1 MRRFLP
7 IVLGLLLLGAA
18 ASAQDTRRQESR
30 KAQLEKEIAAINR
43 QLKDNARSS
52 SRALTDLALVRRKI
66 AARQELIAESDREI
80 RALDDSMKVRQQ
92 EIDRLQARHDTLS
105 LYYNR
110 LVRGAYKNRDS
121 RLWYM
126 YILSSENIGQA
137 VRRFGYL
144 RGLSRNMSEQ
154 AKRIQ
159 ETAAALELEKE
170 RLAGLKEE
178 AQVLRGQRQA
188 DVDALR
194 GEEGES
200 AGLVA
205 RLEKDRRKYQNDLK
219 KKNREVEA
227 LNREIAEI
235 IRKATAKPKSGG
247 KSTSKGGKTTSTAV
261 DEKLSSS
268 FAANKG
274 RLPWPVEG
282 TVIESYGQHYHPVYK
297 NVKLPFNNGVTL
309 AVSRGAQAHAVF
321 DGTVAQVVV
330 IPGYNQSRGAQAHA
344 VFDGT
349 VAQVVVIPGYN
360 QCVLV
365 QHGSYFTFYC
375 KLKAVSVKAGEKVKT
390 GQVLGTVDTLSG
402 EDQFHFQLWQERTPQ
417 NPENWLR

>member
-52 SRALTDLALVRRKI
+52 SRALTDLSLVRRKI

-247 KSTSKGGKTTSTAV
+247 KSTAKGGKTTSTAV
-261 DEKLSSS
+261 DETLSKN

-309 AVSRGAQAHAVF
+309 AVA
-321 DGTVAQVVV
+321 
-330 IPGYNQSRGAQAHA
+330 RGAQAHA

>member
-1 MRRFLP
+1 MKRLIP
-7 IVLGLLLLGAA
+7 IVLGLLLLGVA

-30 KAQLEKEIAAINR
+30 KAQLEKEIAVINK
-43 QLKDNARSS
+43 QLKDNAQSS
-52 SRALTDLALVRRKI
+52 SRALTDLSLVRRKI
-66 AARQELIAESDREI
+66 SARQELIAESDREI
-80 RALDDSMKVRQQ
+80 HALDDSIRVKQK

-110 LVRGAYKNRDS
+110 LVRSAYKNRDS
-121 RLWYM
+121 RIWYM

-144 RGLSRNMSEQ
+144 KGLSKNMSDQ
-154 AKRIQ
+154 ARQIQ
-159 ETAAALELEKE
+159 ETAAVLEVEKE
-170 RLAGLKEE
+170 RLAVMRDD
-178 AQVLRGQRQA
+178 ARTLRSQRQA

-194 GEEGES
+194 SEEGES
-200 AGLVA
+200 ASLVA
-205 RLEKDRRKYQNDLK
+205 RLQKDRKKYQSDLQ

-235 IRKATAKPKSGG
+235 IRKATAKPKTSSGTN
-247 KSTSKGGKTTSTAV
+247 KNTGGKTTSTAV

-282 TVIESYGQHYHPVYK
+282 SVIESYGQHYHPVYK

-330 IPGYNQSRGAQAHA
+330 IPGYNQ
-344 VFDGT
+344 
-349 VAQVVVIPGYN
+349 
-360 QCVLV
+360 CVLV

-375 KLKAVSVKAGEKVKT
+375 KLKAVSVKAGDKVKT
-390 GQVLGTVDTLSG
+390 GQALGTVDTLSG
-402 EDQFHFQLWQERTPQ
+402 EDQFHFELWKERAPQ

>member
-7 IVLGLLLLGAA
+7 IVLGLLLVGAA
-18 ASAQDTRRQESR
+18 VSAQDTRRQESR

-52 SRALTDLALVRRKI
+52 SRALTDLSLVRRKI

-144 RGLSRNMSEQ
+144 KGLSRNMSEQ
-154 AKRIQ
+154 GKRIQ
-159 ETAAALELEKE
+159 ETAAELELEKE
-170 RLAGLKEE
+170 RLAGLREE
-178 AQVLRGQRQA
+178 AQALRGQRQA

-200 AGLVA
+200 ASLVA
-205 RLEKDRRKYQNDLK
+205 RLEKDRRKYQDELR

-227 LNREIAEI
+227 LNREIAAI
-235 IRKATAKPKSGG
+235 IRKATAKPKSGS
-247 KSTSKGGKTTSTAV
+247 KASKGGKTTSIAV
-261 DEKLSSS
+261 DEKLSSN

-330 IPGYNQSRGAQAHA
+330 IPGYNQ
-344 VFDGT
+344 
-349 VAQVVVIPGYN
+349 
-360 QCVLV
+360 CVLV

-375 KLKAVSVKAGEKVKT
+375 KLKAVSVKAGDKVKT
-390 GQVLGTVDTLSG
+390 GQALGTVDTLSG
-402 EDQFHFQLWQERTPQ
+402 EDQFHFELWKERAPQ

>member
-7 IVLGLLLLGAA
+7 IVLGLLLVGAA
-18 ASAQDTRRQESR
+18 VSAQDTRRQESR

-52 SRALTDLALVRRKI
+52 SRALTDLSLVRRKI

-261 DEKLSSS
+261 DETLSKN

-309 AVSRGAQAHAVF
+309 AVA
-321 DGTVAQVVV
+321 
-330 IPGYNQSRGAQAHA
+330 RGAQAHA

-375 KLKAVSVKAGEKVKT
+375 KLKSVSVKAGEKVKT

>member
-7 IVLGLLLLGAA
+7 VVLGLLLVGAA
-18 ASAQDTRRQESR
+18 VSAQDTRRQESR

-52 SRALTDLALVRRKI
+52 SRALTDLSLVRRKI

-144 RGLSRNMSEQ
+144 KGLSRNMSEQ
-154 AKRIQ
+154 GKRIQ
-159 ETAAALELEKE
+159 ETAAELELEKE
-170 RLAGLKEE
+170 RLAGLREE
-178 AQVLRGQRQA
+178 AQALRGQRQA

-200 AGLVA
+200 ASLVA
-205 RLEKDRRKYQNDLK
+205 RLEKDRRKYQDELR

-227 LNREIAEI
+227 LNREIAAI
-235 IRKATAKPKSGG
+235 IRKATAKPKSGS
-247 KSTSKGGKTTSTAV
+247 KSSKGGKTTSTAV

-330 IPGYNQSRGAQAHA
+330 IPGYNQ
-344 VFDGT
+344 
-349 VAQVVVIPGYN
+349 
-360 QCVLV
+360 CVLV

-375 KLKAVSVKAGEKVKT
+375 KLKSVSVKAGDKVKT
-390 GQVLGTVDTLSG
+390 GQALGTVDTLSG
-402 EDQFHFQLWQERTPQ
+402 EDQFHFELWKERAPQ

>member
-7 IVLGLLLLGAA
+7 IVLGLLLVGAA

-30 KAQLEKEIAAINR
+30 KAQLEKEIAAIIR

-52 SRALTDLALVRRKI
+52 SLALTDHSQVRRTI

-144 RGLSRNMSEQ
+144 KGLSRNMSEQ

-205 RLEKDRRKYQNDLK
+205 RLEKDRRKYQNDLR

-247 KSTSKGGKTTSTAV
+247 KSTARGGKTTSTAV
-261 DEKLSSS
+261 DETLSKNFS
-268 FAANKG
+268 ANKG

-309 AVSRGAQAHAVF
+309 AVA
-321 DGTVAQVVV
+321 
-330 IPGYNQSRGAQAHA
+330 RGAQAHA

-375 KLKAVSVKAGEKVKT
+375 KLKSVTVKAGEKVKT
-390 GQVLGTVDTLSG
+390 GQALGTVDTLSG

>member
-7 IVLGLLLLGAA
+7 IVLGLLLVGAA

-43 QLKDNARSS
+43 QLQDNARSS
-52 SRALTDLALVRRKI
+52 SRALTDLTLVRRKI

-110 LVRGAYKNRDS
+110 LVRSAYKNRDS

-144 RGLSRNMSEQ
+144 KGLSRNMSEQ
-154 AKRIQ
+154 GKRIQ

-178 AQVLRGQRQA
+178 AQVLRGRRQA

-200 AGLVA
+200 ASLVA
-205 RLEKDRRKYQNDLK
+205 RLEKDRRKYQNDLR

-247 KSTSKGGKTTSTAV
+247 KSTAKGGKTTSTAV
-261 DEKLSSS
+261 DETLSKN

-309 AVSRGAQAHAVF
+309 AVA
-321 DGTVAQVVV
+321 
-330 IPGYNQSRGAQAHA
+330 RGAQAHA

-375 KLKAVSVKAGEKVKT
+375 KLKSVSVKAGEKVRT

-402 EDQFHFQLWQERTPQ
+402 EDQFHFQLWRERTPQ

>member
-7 IVLGLLLLGAA
+7 VVLGLLLVGAA
-18 ASAQDTRRQESR
+18 VSAQDTRRQESR

-52 SRALTDLALVRRKI
+52 SRALTDLSLVRRKI

-144 RGLSRNMSEQ
+144 KGLSRNMSDQ
-154 AKRIQ
+154 AKHIQ
-159 ETAAALELEKE
+159 ETAAALELEKD
-170 RLAGLKEE
+170 RLAGLREE

-194 GEEGES
+194 SEEGES
-200 AGLVA
+200 ASLVA
-205 RLEKDRRKYQNDLK
+205 RLEKDRKKYQNDLK

-247 KSTSKGGKTTSTAV
+247 KSTAKGGKTTSTAI
-261 DEKLSSS
+261 DETLSKN

-309 AVSRGAQAHAVF
+309 AVSRGAQAK
-321 DGTVAQVVV
+321 
-330 IPGYNQSRGAQAHA
+330 A

-365 QHGSYFTFYC
+365 QHGAYFTFYC
-375 KLKAVSVKAGEKVKT
+375 KLKSVSVKAGEKVKT

>member
-7 IVLGLLLLGAA
+7 IVLGLLLVGAA
-18 ASAQDTRRQESR
+18 VSAQDTRRQESR

-80 RALDDSMKVRQQ
+80 HALDDSMRVRQR

-144 RGLSRNMSEQ
+144 KGLSRNMSEQ
-154 AKRIQ
+154 GKRIQ

-200 AGLVA
+200 ASLVA
-205 RLEKDRRKYQNDLK
+205 RLEKDRRKYQDDLR

-227 LNREIAEI
+227 LNREIAAI
-235 IRKATAKPKSGG
+235 IRKATAKPKSGS
-247 KSTSKGGKTTSTAV
+247 KSSSKGGKTTSTAV
-261 DEKLSSS
+261 DETLSKN
-268 FAANKG
+268 FASNKG

-309 AVSRGAQAHAVF
+309 AVARGAQAKAVF
-321 DGTVAQVVV
+321 DGTV
-330 IPGYNQSRGAQAHA
+330 S
-344 VFDGT
+344 
-349 VAQVVVIPGYN
+349 QVVVIPGYN

-375 KLKAVSVKAGEKVKT
+375 KLKSVTVKAGEKVKT

-402 EDQFHFQLWQERTPQ
+402 EDQFHFQLWQERNPQ
-417 NPENWLR
+417 NPESWLR

>member
-7 IVLGLLLLGAA
+7 IVLGLLLVGAVV
-18 ASAQDTRRQESR
+18 SAQDTRRQESR

-52 SRALTDLALVRRKI
+52 SRALTDLSLVRRKI

-80 RALDDSMKVRQQ
+80 RSLDDSMRVRQQ

-144 RGLSRNMSEQ
+144 KGLSRNMSEQ

-178 AQVLRGQRQA
+178 AKALRNQRQA

-200 AGLVA
+200 ASLVA
-205 RLEKDRRKYQNDLK
+205 RLEKDRKKYQADLR

-247 KSTSKGGKTTSTAV
+247 KSTAKGGKTTSTTV
-261 DEKLSSS
+261 DEALSNS

-297 NVKLPFNNGVTL
+297 NVKMPFNNGVTL
-309 AVSRGAQAHAVF
+309 SVARGAQAHAVF
-321 DGTVAQVVV
+321 DGTVVKVVV
-330 IPGYNQSRGAQAHA
+330 
-344 VFDGT
+344 V
-349 VAQVVVIPGYN
+349 PGYN

-375 KLKAVSVKAGEKVKT
+375 KLKAVTVKVGDKVKT

-402 EDQFHFQLWQERTPQ
+402 EDQFHFQLWKERAPQ
-417 NPENWLR
+417 NPESWLK

>member
-7 IVLGLLLLGAA
+7 VVLGLLLMGAA
-18 ASAQDTRRQESR
+18 VSAQDTRRQETR

-52 SRALTDLALVRRKI
+52 SRALTDLSLVRRKI

-80 RALDDSMKVRQQ
+80 QALNDSMQVRQR

-105 LYYNR
+105 LYYDR
-110 LVRGAYKNRDS
+110 LVRSAYKNRDS
-121 RLWYM
+121 RIWYM
-126 YILSSENIGQA
+126 YILSSDNIGQA

-144 RGLSRNMSEQ
+144 KGLSRNMSEQ
-154 AKRIQ
+154 AKQIQ
-159 ETAAALELEKE
+159 ETAAVLEVEKE
-170 RLAGLKEE
+170 RLAGLKAD
-178 AQVLRGQRQA
+178 AQALRNQRQS
-188 DVDALR
+188 DVEALR
-194 GEEGES
+194 SEEGENAS
-200 AGLVA
+200 LVA
-205 RLEKDRRKYQNDLK
+205 RLEKDRRKYQQDLQ

-235 IRKATAKPKSGG
+235 IRKATAKPKSSGSTK
-247 KSTSKGGKTTSTAV
+247 KSGGKTTSTAV
-261 DEKLSSS
+261 DEKLSNS

-282 TVIESYGQHYHPVYK
+282 SVIESYGQHYHPVYK
-297 NVKLPFNNGVTL
+297 NVKMPFNNGVTL
-309 AVSRGAQAHAVF
+309 AVSRGAQVHAVF
-321 DGTVAQVVV
+321 DGTVTQVVM
-330 IPGYNQSRGAQAHA
+330 
-344 VFDGT
+344 
-349 VAQVVVIPGYN
+349 IPGYN

-375 KLKAVSVKAGEKVKT
+375 KLKSVSVKAGDQVKT
-390 GQVLGTVDTLSG
+390 GQVLGTVDTISG
-402 EDQFHFQLWQERTPQ
+402 EDQFHFQLWKERNPQ

>member
-7 IVLGLLLLGAA
+7 IVLGLLLVGAA
-18 ASAQDTRRQESR
+18 VSAQDTRRQESR

-159 ETAAALELEKE
+159 ETAAELEVEKE

-261 DEKLSSS
+261 DETLSKN

-309 AVSRGAQAHAVF
+309 AVA
-321 DGTVAQVVV
+321 
-330 IPGYNQSRGAQAHA
+330 RGAQAHA

>member
-1 MRRFLP
+1 MKRLIP
-7 IVLGLLLLGAA
+7 IVLGLLLMGAA

-30 KAQLEKEIAAINR
+30 KAQLEKEIAAINK
-43 QLKDNARSS
+43 QLKDNAKSS

-66 AARQELIAESDREI
+66 SARQELIAESDREI
-80 RALDDSMKVRQQ
+80 HALDDSIRVRQK
-92 EIDRLQARHDTLS
+92 EIDRLQARYDTLT

-110 LVRGAYKNRDS
+110 LVRSAYKNRDS
-121 RLWYM
+121 RIWYM

-144 RGLSRNMSEQ
+144 KGLSKNMSDQ
-154 AKRIQ
+154 ARRIQ
-159 ETAAALELEKE
+159 ETSAELEVEKD
-170 RLAGLKEE
+170 RLAGMRDE
-178 AQVLRGQRQA
+178 ARALRSQRQA

-194 GEEGES
+194 GEEGEN
-200 AGLVA
+200 ATLVA
-205 RLEKDRRKYQNDLK
+205 RLQKDRKKYQSDLQ

-235 IRKATAKPKSGG
+235 IRKATAKPKTSSGSTN
-247 KSTSKGGKTTSTAV
+247 KSTGGKTTSTAV

-282 TVIESYGQHYHPVYK
+282 SVIESYGQHYHPVYK

-309 AVSRGAQAHAVF
+309 AVARGTQAKAVF
-321 DGTVAQVVV
+321 DGTV
-330 IPGYNQSRGAQAHA
+330 S
-344 VFDGT
+344 
-349 VAQVVVIPGYN
+349 QVVVIPGYN

-375 KLKAVSVKAGEKVKT
+375 KLKSVTVKAGQQVKT
-390 GQVLGTVDTLSG
+390 GQVLGTVDTISG
-402 EDQFHFQLWQERTPQ
+402 EDQFHFQLWKERTPQ

>member
-1 MRRFLP
+1 MKRLIP
-7 IVLGLLLLGAA
+7 IVLGLLLLGVA

-30 KAQLEKEIAAINR
+30 KAQLEKEIAVINK
-43 QLKDNARSS
+43 QLKDNAQSS
-52 SRALTDLALVRRKI
+52 SRALTDLSLVRRKI
-66 AARQELIAESDREI
+66 SARQELIAESDREI
-80 RALDDSMKVRQQ
+80 HALDDSIRVKQK

-110 LVRGAYKNRDS
+110 LVRSAYKNRDS
-121 RLWYM
+121 RIWYM

-144 RGLSRNMSEQ
+144 KGLSKNMSDQ
-154 AKRIQ
+154 ARQIQ
-159 ETAAALELEKE
+159 ETAAVLEVEKE
-170 RLAGLKEE
+170 RLAVMRDD
-178 AQVLRGQRQA
+178 ARTLRSQRQA

-194 GEEGES
+194 SEEGES
-200 AGLVA
+200 ASLVA
-205 RLEKDRRKYQNDLK
+205 RLQKDRKKYQSDLQ

-235 IRKATAKPKSGG
+235 IRKATTKPKTSSGTTN
-247 KSTSKGGKTTSTAV
+247 KNTGGKTTSTAV

-282 TVIESYGQHYHPVYK
+282 SVIESYGQHYHPVYK

-309 AVSRGAQAHAVF
+309 AVARGTQAK
-321 DGTVAQVVV
+321 
-330 IPGYNQSRGAQAHA
+330 A

-375 KLKAVSVKAGEKVKT
+375 KLKSVSVKAGQQVKT
-390 GQVLGTVDTLSG
+390 GQVLGTVDTISG
-402 EDQFHFQLWQERTPQ
+402 EDQFHFQLWKERSPQ

>member
-1 MRRFLP
+1 MRRLLP
-7 IVLGLLLLGAA
+7 IVLALLLAGAA

-43 QLKDNARSS
+43 QLQDNARSS
-52 SRALTDLALVRRKI
+52 SRALTDLSLVRRKI

-80 RALDDSMKVRQQ
+80 HALDDSMKVRQR

-126 YILSSENIGQA
+126 YILSSQNIGQA

-144 RGLSRNMSEQ
+144 KGLSRNMSEQ
-154 AKRIQ
+154 GKRIQ

-170 RLAGLKEE
+170 RLAGLRDE
-178 AQVLRGQRQA
+178 AQALRRQRQA

-200 AGLVA
+200 ASLVA
-205 RLEKDRRKYQNDLK
+205 RLEKDRKKYQNDLK

-247 KSTSKGGKTTSTAV
+247 KSAAKGGKTTSTAI
-261 DEKLSSS
+261 DETLSNN
-268 FAANKG
+268 FASNKG

-282 TVIESYGQHYHPVYK
+282 SVIESYGQHYHPVYK

-309 AVSRGAQAHAVF
+309 AVARGTQAK
-321 DGTVAQVVV
+321 
-330 IPGYNQSRGAQAHA
+330 A

-365 QHGSYFTFYC
+365 QHGAYFTFYC
-375 KLKAVSVKAGEKVKT
+375 KLKSVTVKAGEKVKT
-390 GQVLGTVDTLSG
+390 GQVLGTVDTIGG
-402 EDQFHFQLWQERTPQ
+402 EDQFHFQLWKERNPQ

>member
-1 MRRFLP
+1 MRRLIP

-30 KAQLEKEIAAINR
+30 KAQLEKEIATINQ

-52 SRALTDLALVRRKI
+52 SRALTDLSLVRRKI
-66 AARQELIAESDREI
+66 SARQELIAESDREI
-80 RALDDSMKVRQQ
+80 HALDDSIRVKQK

-110 LVRGAYKNRDS
+110 LVRSAYKNRDS
-121 RLWYM
+121 RIWYM

-144 RGLSRNMSEQ
+144 KGLSKNMSDQ
-154 AKRIQ
+154 ARQIQ
-159 ETAAALELEKE
+159 ETAAVLEVEKE
-170 RLAGLKEE
+170 RLAGMRDE
-178 AQVLRGQRQA
+178 ARALRSQRQA

-194 GEEGES
+194 SEEGEN
-200 AGLVA
+200 ANLVA
-205 RLEKDRRKYQNDLK
+205 RLQKDRKKYQSDLQ

-235 IRKATAKPKSGG
+235 IRKATAKPKASSSTNKSNSG
-247 KSTSKGGKTTSTAV
+247 GGKTTSTAV

-282 TVIESYGQHYHPVYK
+282 SVIESYGQHYHPVYK

-309 AVSRGAQAHAVF
+309 AVARGTQAK
-321 DGTVAQVVV
+321 
-330 IPGYNQSRGAQAHA
+330 A

-375 KLKAVSVKAGEKVKT
+375 KLKSVSVKAGQQVKT
-390 GQVLGTVDTLSG
+390 GQVLGTVDTISG
-402 EDQFHFQLWQERTPQ
+402 EDQFHFQLWKERTPQ

>member
-7 IVLGLLLLGAA
+7 IVLGLLLVGAA
-18 ASAQDTRRQESR
+18 VSAQDTRRQETR

-52 SRALTDLALVRRKI
+52 SRALTDLSLVRRKI
-66 AARQELIAESDREI
+66 AARQELIAESEREI
-80 RALDDSMKVRQQ
+80 QALNDSMQVRQR

-110 LVRGAYKNRDS
+110 LVRSAYKNRDS
-121 RLWYM
+121 RIWYM
-126 YILSSENIGQA
+126 YILSSDNIGQA

-144 RGLSRNMSEQ
+144 KGLSRNMSEQ

-159 ETAAALELEKE
+159 ETAAVLEVEKE
-170 RLAGLKEE
+170 RLAGLKAD
-178 AQVLRGQRQA
+178 AQALRNQRQA
-188 DVDALR
+188 DVEALK

-200 AGLVA
+200 AKLVA
-205 RLEKDRRKYQNDLK
+205 SLEKDRKKYQQDLQ

-235 IRKATAKPKSGG
+235 IRKATAKPKSSGNA
-247 KSTSKGGKTTSTAV
+247 KSGGKTTSTAV
-261 DEKLSSS
+261 DEKLSNS

-282 TVIESYGQHYHPVYK
+282 SVIESYGQHYHPVYK
-297 NVKLPFNNGVTL
+297 NVKMPFNNGVTL
-309 AVSRGAQAHAVF
+309 AVARGAQVHAVF
-321 DGTVAQVVV
+321 DGTVSRVVM
-330 IPGYNQSRGAQAHA
+330 
-344 VFDGT
+344 
-349 VAQVVVIPGYN
+349 IPGYN

-375 KLKAVSVKAGEKVKT
+375 KLKSVSVKAGEKVKT
-390 GQVLGTVDTLSG
+390 GQVLGTVDTIAG
-402 EDQFHFQLWQERTPQ
+402 EDQFHFQLWKERDPQ

>member
-7 IVLGLLLLGAA
+7 VVLGLLLMGAVV
-18 ASAQDTRRQESR
+18 SAQDTRRQETR

-52 SRALTDLALVRRKI
+52 SRALTDLSLVRRKI

-80 RALDDSMKVRQQ
+80 QALNDSMLVRQR

-110 LVRGAYKNRDS
+110 LVRSAYKNRDS
-121 RLWYM
+121 RIWYM
-126 YILSSENIGQA
+126 YILSSDNIGQA

-144 RGLSRNMSEQ
+144 KGLSRNMSEQ
-154 AKRIQ
+154 AKHIQ

-170 RLAGLKEE
+170 RLAGLKAD
-178 AQVLRGQRQA
+178 AQALRNQRQS

-194 GEEGES
+194 SEEGENAS
-200 AGLVA
+200 LVA
-205 RLEKDRRKYQNDLK
+205 RLEKDRRKYQQDLQ

-235 IRKATAKPKSGG
+235 IRKATAKPKSSGNAK
-247 KSTSKGGKTTSTAV
+247 KSGGKTTSTAV
-261 DEKLSSS
+261 DEKLSNS

-282 TVIESYGQHYHPVYK
+282 SVIESYGQHYHPVYK
-297 NVKLPFNNGVTL
+297 NVKMPFNNGVTL
-309 AVSRGAQAHAVF
+309 AVARGAQVHAVF
-321 DGTVAQVVV
+321 DGTVTQVVM
-330 IPGYNQSRGAQAHA
+330 
-344 VFDGT
+344 
-349 VAQVVVIPGYN
+349 IPGYN

-375 KLKAVSVKAGEKVKT
+375 KLKSVSVKAGDQVKT
-390 GQVLGTVDTLSG
+390 GQVLGTVDTISG
-402 EDQFHFQLWQERTPQ
+402 EDQFHFQLWKERNPQ

>member
-7 IVLGLLLLGAA
+7 IVLGLLLVGAA
-18 ASAQDTRRQESR
+18 VSAQDTRRQESR

-52 SRALTDLALVRRKI
+52 SRALTDLSLVRRKI

-144 RGLSRNMSEQ
+144 KGLSRNMSEQ
-154 AKRIQ
+154 AKHIQ
-159 ETAAALELEKE
+159 ETAAALELEKD
-170 RLAGLKEE
+170 RLAGLREE

-200 AGLVA
+200 ASLVA
-205 RLEKDRRKYQNDLK
+205 RLEKDRRKYQNDLR

-247 KSTSKGGKTTSTAV
+247 KSTAKGGKTTSTAI
-261 DEKLSSS
+261 DEALSKN
-268 FAANKG
+268 FASNKG

-309 AVSRGAQAHAVF
+309 AVSRGAQAKAVF
-321 DGTVAQVVV
+321 DGTV
-330 IPGYNQSRGAQAHA
+330 S
-344 VFDGT
+344 
-349 VAQVVVIPGYN
+349 QVVVIPGYN

-375 KLKAVSVKAGEKVKT
+375 KLKSVTVKAGEKVKT

>member
-7 IVLGLLLLGAA
+7 IVLGLLLVGAA
-18 ASAQDTRRQESR
+18 VSAQDTRRQESR

-52 SRALTDLALVRRKI
+52 SRALTDLSLVRRKI

-144 RGLSRNMSEQ
+144 KGLSRNMSEQ
-154 AKRIQ
+154 AKHIQ
-159 ETAAALELEKE
+159 ETAAALELERD
-170 RLAGLKEE
+170 RLAGLREE
-178 AQVLRGQRQA
+178 ARVLRGQRQA

-200 AGLVA
+200 ASLVA
-205 RLEKDRRKYQNDLK
+205 RLEKDRRKYQDELR

-227 LNREIAEI
+227 LNREIAAI
-235 IRKATAKPKSGG
+235 IRKATAKPKAGS
-247 KSTSKGGKTTSTAV
+247 KSSKGGKTTSTAV
-261 DEKLSSS
+261 DETLSKN
-268 FAANKG
+268 FASNKG

-309 AVSRGAQAHAVF
+309 AVA
-321 DGTVAQVVV
+321 
-330 IPGYNQSRGAQAHA
+330 RGAQAHA

>member
-1 MRRFLP
+1 MRRLLP
-7 IVLGLLLLGAA
+7 IVLALLLAGAA

-43 QLKDNARSS
+43 QLQDNARSS
-52 SRALTDLALVRRKI
+52 SRALTDLSLVRRKI

-80 RALDDSMKVRQQ
+80 RALDDSMKVRQR

-144 RGLSRNMSEQ
+144 KGLSRNMSEQ
-154 AKRIQ
+154 GKQIQ

-170 RLAGLKEE
+170 RLKGLKAD
-178 AQVLRGQRQA
+178 AQAVRSQRQA

-194 GEEGES
+194 SEEGES
-200 AGLVA
+200 ASLVA
-205 RLEKDRRKYQNDLK
+205 RLEKDRKKYQNDLK

-235 IRKATAKPKSGG
+235 IRKATAKPKSSG
-247 KSTSKGGKTTSTAV
+247 KSTAKGGKTTSTAI
-261 DEKLSSS
+261 DETLSKN
-268 FAANKG
+268 FASNKG

-297 NVKLPFNNGVTL
+297 NIKLPFNNGVTL
-309 AVSRGAQAHAVF
+309 AVSRGAQAKAVF
-321 DGTVAQVVV
+321 DGTV
-330 IPGYNQSRGAQAHA
+330 S
-344 VFDGT
+344 
-349 VAQVVVIPGYN
+349 QVVVIPGYN

-365 QHGSYFTFYC
+365 QHGAYFTFYC
-375 KLKAVSVKAGEKVKT
+375 KLKSVSVKAGEKVKT
-390 GQVLGTVDTLSG
+390 GQVLGTVDTISG

>member
-1 MRRFLP
+1 MKRLIP

-30 KAQLEKEIAAINR
+30 KAQLEKEIAAINK
-43 QLKDNARSS
+43 QLKDNAKSS

-66 AARQELIAESDREI
+66 SVRQELIAESDREI
-80 RALDDSMKVRQQ
+80 HALDDSIRVRQK
-92 EIDRLQARHDTLS
+92 EIDRLQARYDTLT

-110 LVRGAYKNRDS
+110 LVRSAYKNRDS
-121 RLWYM
+121 RIWYM

-144 RGLSRNMSEQ
+144 KGLSKNMSDQ
-154 AKRIQ
+154 ARRIQ
-159 ETAAALELEKE
+159 ETSAELEVEKD
-170 RLAGLKEE
+170 RLAGMRDE
-178 AQVLRGQRQA
+178 ARALRSQRQA

-194 GEEGES
+194 GEEGEN
-200 AGLVA
+200 ATLVA
-205 RLEKDRRKYQNDLK
+205 RLQKDRKKYQSDLQ

-235 IRKATAKPKSGG
+235 IRKATAKPKSSS
-247 KSTSKGGKTTSTAV
+247 STSSSGSNANKGGKTTSTAV
-261 DEKLSSS
+261 DEKLSNS
-268 FAANKG
+268 FASNKG

-309 AVSRGAQAHAVF
+309 SVARGAQAHAVF
-321 DGTVAQVVV
+321 DGTVAQ
-330 IPGYNQSRGAQAHA
+330 I
-344 VFDGT
+344 
-349 VAQVVVIPGYN
+349 VVIPGYN

-375 KLKAVSVKAGEKVKT
+375 KLKSVAVKTGEKVKT
-390 GQVLGTVDTLSG
+390 GQVLGTVDTISG
-402 EDQFHFQLWQERTPQ
+402 EDQFHFQLWKERSPQ

>member
-7 IVLGLLLLGAA
+7 IVLGLLLVGAA
-18 ASAQDTRRQESR
+18 VSAQDTRRQESR

-52 SRALTDLALVRRKI
+52 SRALTDLSLVRRKI

-80 RALDDSMKVRQQ
+80 RSLDDSMRVRQQ

-144 RGLSRNMSEQ
+144 KGLSRNMSEQ

-178 AQVLRGQRQA
+178 AKALRNQRQA

-200 AGLVA
+200 ASLVA
-205 RLEKDRRKYQNDLK
+205 RLEKDRKKYQADLR

-247 KSTSKGGKTTSTAV
+247 KSTAKGGKTTSTTV
-261 DEKLSSS
+261 DEALSNS

-282 TVIESYGQHYHPVYK
+282 SVIESYGQHYHPVYK
-297 NVKLPFNNGVTL
+297 NVKMPFNNGVTL
-309 AVSRGAQAHAVF
+309 SVSRGAQAHAVF
-321 DGTVAQVVV
+321 DGTVAKVVV
-330 IPGYNQSRGAQAHA
+330 
-344 VFDGT
+344 V
-349 VAQVVVIPGYN
+349 PGYN

-375 KLKAVSVKAGEKVKT
+375 KLKAVTVKVGDKVKT

-402 EDQFHFQLWQERTPQ
+402 EDQFHFQLWQDRTPQ

>member
-1 MRRFLP
+1 
-7 IVLGLLLLGAA
+7 VLLLAGAA
-18 ASAQDTRRQESR
+18 VSAQDTRRQETR

-52 SRALTDLALVRRKI
+52 SRALTDLSLVRRKI

-80 RALDDSMKVRQQ
+80 QALNDSMLVRQR

-121 RLWYM
+121 RIWYM

-144 RGLSRNMSEQ
+144 KGLSRNMSEQ
-154 AKRIQ
+154 AKSIQ
-159 ETAAALELEKE
+159 ETAAVLELEKE
-170 RLAGLKEE
+170 RLAGLKAD
-178 AQVLRGQRQA
+178 AQALRSQRQA
-188 DVDALR
+188 DVEALR
-194 GEEGES
+194 DEEGES
-200 AGLVA
+200 ANLVA
-205 RLEKDRRKYQNDLK
+205 RLEKDRRKYQQDLQ

-235 IRKATAKPKSGG
+235 IRKATAKPKSSGNAK
-247 KSTSKGGKTTSTAV
+247 KSGGKTTSTAV
-261 DEKLSSS
+261 DETLSNS

-282 TVIESYGQHYHPVYK
+282 SVIESYGQHYHPVYK
-297 NVKLPFNNGVTL
+297 NVKMPFNNGVTL
-309 AVSRGAQAHAVF
+309 AVARGAQVRAVF
-321 DGTVAQVVV
+321 DGTVTQVVM
-330 IPGYNQSRGAQAHA
+330 
-344 VFDGT
+344 
-349 VAQVVVIPGYN
+349 IPGYN

-365 QHGSYFTFYC
+365 RHGSYFTFYC
-375 KLKAVSVKAGEKVKT
+375 KLKSVSVKLGDKVKT
-390 GQVLGTVDTLSG
+390 GQVLGTVDTISG
-402 EDQFHFQLWQERTPQ
+402 EDQFHFQLWKERTPQ
-417 NPENWLR
+417 NPESWLR

>member
-7 IVLGLLLLGAA
+7 IVLGLLLVGAA
-18 ASAQDTRRQESR
+18 VSAQDTRRQESR

-52 SRALTDLALVRRKI
+52 SRALTDLSLVRRKI

-80 RALDDSMKVRQQ
+80 RALDDSMKVRQL

-144 RGLSRNMSEQ
+144 KGLSRNMSEQ
-154 AKRIQ
+154 AKHIQ
-159 ETAAALELEKE
+159 ETAAALELEKV
-170 RLAGLKEE
+170 RLAGLREE

-194 GEEGES
+194 SEEGES
-200 AGLVA
+200 ASLVA
-205 RLEKDRRKYQNDLK
+205 RLEKDRRKYQNDLR

-247 KSTSKGGKTTSTAV
+247 KSTAKGGKTTSTAI
-261 DEKLSSS
+261 DETLSKN

-309 AVSRGAQAHAVF
+309 AVARGAQAKAVF
-321 DGTVAQVVV
+321 DGTVSQVVV
-330 IPGYNQSRGAQAHA
+330 
-344 VFDGT
+344 T
-349 VAQVVVIPGYN
+349 PGYN

-375 KLKAVSVKAGEKVKT
+375 KLKSVTVKAGEKVKT

>member
-7 IVLGLLLLGAA
+7 IVLGLLLVGAA
-18 ASAQDTRRQESR
+18 VSAQDTRRQESR

-52 SRALTDLALVRRKI
+52 SRALTDLSLVRRKI

-159 ETAAALELEKE
+159 ETAAELELEKE

-261 DEKLSSS
+261 DETLSKN

-309 AVSRGAQAHAVF
+309 AVSRGAQAK
-321 DGTVAQVVV
+321 
-330 IPGYNQSRGAQAHA
+330 A

>member
-159 ETAAALELEKE
+159 ETAAELELEKE

-247 KSTSKGGKTTSTAV
+247 KSTAKGGKTTSTAV
-261 DEKLSSS
+261 DETLSKN

-309 AVSRGAQAHAVF
+309 AVA
-321 DGTVAQVVV
+321 
-330 IPGYNQSRGAQAHA
+330 RGAQAHA

>member
-7 IVLGLLLLGAA
+7 VVLGLLLVGAA
-18 ASAQDTRRQESR
+18 VSAQDTRRQESR

-66 AARQELIAESDREI
+66 SARQELIAESDREI

-92 EIDRLQARHDTLS
+92 EINRLQARHDTLS

-144 RGLSRNMSEQ
+144 KGLSRNMSEQ
-154 AKRIQ
+154 AKNIQ
-159 ETAAALELEKE
+159 ETAAALELEKD

-200 AGLVA
+200 ASLVA
-205 RLEKDRRKYQNDLK
+205 RLEKDRRKYQDDLR

-227 LNREIAEI
+227 LNREIAAI
-235 IRKATAKPKSGG
+235 IRKATAKPKSSG
-247 KSTSKGGKTTSTAV
+247 KSTAKGGKTTSTAV
-261 DEKLSSS
+261 DETLSKN
-268 FAANKG
+268 FASNKG

-309 AVSRGAQAHAVF
+309 AVARGAQAKAVF
-321 DGTVAQVVV
+321 DGTV
-330 IPGYNQSRGAQAHA
+330 S
-344 VFDGT
+344 
-349 VAQVVVIPGYN
+349 QVVVIPGYN

-375 KLKAVSVKAGEKVKT
+375 KLKSVTVKAGEKVKT

>member
-7 IVLGLLLLGAA
+7 IVLGLLLVGAA
-18 ASAQDTRRQESR
+18 VSAQDTRRQESR

-66 AARQELIAESDREI
+66 TARQELIAESDREI

-144 RGLSRNMSEQ
+144 KGLSRNMSEQ
-154 AKRIQ
+154 AKNIQ
-159 ETAAALELEKE
+159 ETAAALELEKD

-200 AGLVA
+200 ASLVA
-205 RLEKDRRKYQNDLK
+205 RLEKDRRKYQDDLR

-227 LNREIAEI
+227 LNREIAAI
-235 IRKATAKPKSGG
+235 IRKATAKPKSSG
-247 KSTSKGGKTTSTAV
+247 KSTAKGGKTTSTAV
-261 DEKLSSS
+261 DETLSKN
-268 FAANKG
+268 FASNKG

-309 AVSRGAQAHAVF
+309 AVARGAQAKSVF
-321 DGTVAQVVV
+321 DGTV
-330 IPGYNQSRGAQAHA
+330 S
-344 VFDGT
+344 
-349 VAQVVVIPGYN
+349 QVVVIPGYN

-375 KLKAVSVKAGEKVKT
+375 KLKSVTVKAGEKVKT

>member
-1 MRRFLP
+1 MRRLLP
-7 IVLGLLLLGAA
+7 IVLGLLLVGAA

-43 QLKDNARSS
+43 QLKDNAKSS
-52 SRALTDLALVRRKI
+52 SRALTDLSLVRRKI
-66 AARQELIAESDREI
+66 AARQELIDESDREI
-80 RALDDSMKVRQQ
+80 RALDDSMKVRQR

-126 YILSSENIGQA
+126 YILSSQNIGQA

-144 RGLSRNMSEQ
+144 KGLSRNMSEQ
-154 AKRIQ
+154 ARRIQ

-170 RLAGLKEE
+170 RLAGLRDE
-178 AQVLRGQRQA
+178 AQALRRQRQA

-200 AGLVA
+200 ASLVA
-205 RLEKDRRKYQNDLK
+205 RLEKDRKKYQNDLK

-247 KSTSKGGKTTSTAV
+247 KSTAKGGKTTSTAI
-261 DEKLSSS
+261 DETLSNN

-309 AVSRGAQAHAVF
+309 AVSRGAQAKAVF
-321 DGTVAQVVV
+321 DGTV
-330 IPGYNQSRGAQAHA
+330 S
-344 VFDGT
+344 
-349 VAQVVVIPGYN
+349 QVVVIPGYN

-375 KLKAVSVKAGEKVKT
+375 KLKSVTVKAGEKVKT

-402 EDQFHFQLWQERTPQ
+402 EDQFHFQLWQERNPQ